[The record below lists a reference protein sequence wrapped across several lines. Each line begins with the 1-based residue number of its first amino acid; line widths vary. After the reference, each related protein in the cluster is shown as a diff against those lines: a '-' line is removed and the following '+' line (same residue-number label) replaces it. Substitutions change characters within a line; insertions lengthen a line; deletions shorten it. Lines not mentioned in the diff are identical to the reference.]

1 MKKTST
7 DDSKK
12 TATKKAAV
20 EKKKNPRKMPKVKQD
35 LSQISVDV
43 KFVDEDM
50 KPLEEEEDVD
60 KDESESESTSEMDE
74 EDEAEENED
83 VEEEGAEEGECG
95 ELVEGGT
102 GKEGSETQK
111 TNRNKRK
118 RKLEG
123 SVSEKKL
130 KYMKTASGTFLV
142 SSPPGAAPS
151 GTDTGRWR
159 FLFSQLRSSFI

>member
-1 MKKTST
+1 MKKTPTES
-7 DDSKK
+7 SKK
-12 TATKKAAV
+12 TATSKAAV
-20 EKKKNPRKMPKVKQD
+20 DKKTNPRRIPKVKQD

-43 KFVDEDM
+43 NFVDEDI

-60 KDESESESTSEMDE
+60 KDESESVSEMDE
-74 EDEAEENED
+74 ENEAEEKED
-83 VEEEGAEEGECG
+83 VEEEDAEEGECG
-95 ELVEGGT
+95 ELVECGT

-142 SSPPGAAPS
+142 SSPPGAAPA

-159 FLFSQLRSSFI
+159 FFFPAS